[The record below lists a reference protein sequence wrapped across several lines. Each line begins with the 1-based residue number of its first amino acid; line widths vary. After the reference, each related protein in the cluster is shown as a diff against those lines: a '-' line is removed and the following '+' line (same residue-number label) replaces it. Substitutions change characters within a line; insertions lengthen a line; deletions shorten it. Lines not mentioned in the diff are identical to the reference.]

1 MHDNLPWYGY
11 PSPEGMVVGARVGV
25 ALGVSDVSQGGGSV
39 GLGVGSSVGICVWV
53 GVRVGILVGGAE
65 VVEGI
70 AGASSGK
77 LGTYR
82 RCPVKIRSA
91 FSKQLAMRNAS
102 TLSSARML
110 IPQRVSPACTMYPT
124 HHAGESHCVGCTAVK
139 GGMASAE

>member
-1 MHDNLPWYGY
+1 M
-11 PSPEGMVVGARVGV
+11 EVGARVGV
-25 ALGVSDVSQGGGSV
+25 ALGVSDVGKGGGSV

-53 GVRVGILVGGAE
+53 GVRVGILVGGVE
-65 VVEGI
+65 VVEGV

-124 HHAGESHCVGCTAVK
+124 HPAGEPHWVGGTAGSEGLISV
-139 GGMASAE
+139 EP